1 MEYATL
7 NTEDKDKTPFLENLS
22 LYIITGVVFL
32 LPIFFI
38 PSISVPFL
46 FTKSLLIFIS
56 ILSAF
61 FLFLISKLKRGV
73 LTLPRNLII
82 LTAWTIPL
90 AYFISS
96 LFSGNIGKSLLGQGF
111 EIDTFGFFA
120 TMALMLSITPLLF
133 RTKESIFRI
142 YITFGFSFLLLVLFQ
157 GLRLLFGDNFL
168 SFGIFTDSTANLIGK
183 WNDLGIFF
191 GLILMLSLIT
201 MEGLSLNKTHKII
214 MYIIFVLCLFF
225 LSVINFFSVWI
236 VLGIFALGLFIY
248 NLSKNKI
255 KSAGD
260 DTSLDNQTIIVQQ
273 HSNKTL
279 TASLIVLIISVAF
292 IIQGTLIG
300 GYFSSIFKTSQ
311 IEARPSWQSTIDIAK
326 NTYDKNILFG
336 SGPNT
341 FVNQWTLFK
350 PQSIN
355 NTLFWNIDFNSGI
368 GAVPTSF
375 ITAGL
380 LGGIAWFA
388 FFIIF
393 LYSGF
398 RILIINSIENIS
410 SYYLS
415 LSLFLSSLYLWI
427 FTVIYTPNAV
437 IITFAFLLTGMYIA
451 SLRYMPTAPIEKE
464 ISFVSNQRIGFI
476 STLILSVLL
485 IISAV
490 SLYIIGGQYISSVL
504 FQRAL
509 IAANIDGNLEKAQSK
524 INNVIKFGSSDRYY
538 RFASE
543 LDLARINIFLSQ
555 SQENEDINKRRTEF
569 QTLLGSAISNVQ
581 KAIKVDNKNYQNW
594 SMLGIV
600 YGSMVPFGVEGAY
613 ENAKQSYEK
622 AIILNPHNP
631 SLYLA
636 LARLELLRPDV
647 NMEEAEKFI
656 SLALNEKNDYTEA
669 IFLLSQIQVQSGDI
683 QAAIKSA
690 EAVAFLEPNNPIFL
704 FQLGLLY
711 SNVEDNEKTISAL
724 ERAVALNN
732 NYSNAR
738 YFLGIN
744 YFKTGRVEDAIEQ
757 FKIVSDLNPDNQEVK
772 IIIQKLIK
780 DEDPFGKNNINDDI
794 IERKTLPIEGE

>member
-7 NTEDKDKTPFLENLS
+7 NTENKDETPFLENLS
-22 LYIITGVVFL
+22 LYIIVGVVFL

-38 PSISVPFL
+38 PSISAPFL

-56 ILSAF
+56 ILAAF

-73 LTLPRNLII
+73 LTLPRNLVI
-82 LTAWTIPL
+82 LTAWAIPL
-90 AYFISS
+90 AYFISA

-120 TMALMLSITPLLF
+120 VMALILSIVPLLF

-142 YITFGFSFLLLVLFQ
+142 YITFGFSFLFLVLFQ
-157 GLRLLFGDNFL
+157 GLRLIFGADFL
-168 SFGIFTDSTANLIGK
+168 SFGIFTNPTANLIGK

-201 MEGLSLNKTHKII
+201 MEGLSLNKLYKII
-214 MYIIFVLCLFF
+214 MYIIFVISLFF

-236 VLGIFALGLFIY
+236 VLGIFTLGLFIY
-248 NLSKNKI
+248 NLSRNKV
-255 KSAGD
+255 KSAGNNML
-260 DTSLDNQTIIVQQ
+260 LDNQTITVQS

-279 TASLIVLIISVAF
+279 IASLIALIISAVF
-292 IIQGTLIG
+292 IAQGALIG
-300 GYFSSIFKTSQ
+300 GYVSSIFKISQ

-326 NTYDKNILFG
+326 RTYDENILFG

-355 NTLFWNIDFNSGI
+355 NTLFWNTDFNSGI

-380 LGGIAWFA
+380 LGGIAWVA

-398 RILIINSIENIS
+398 RMLVVHSIENIS

-490 SLYIIGGQYISSVL
+490 SLYIIGGQYISSL
-504 FQRAL
+504 SFQRAL

-524 INNVIKFGSSDRYY
+524 INSAIKFGSSDKYY

-543 LDLARINIFLSQ
+543 LDLARINILLSQ
-555 SQENEDINKRRTEF
+555 EDKDIDKRQTEF
-569 QTLLGSAISNVQ
+569 QALLGSAISNVQ

-613 ENAKQSYEK
+613 ENAKQTYEK
-622 AIILNPHNP
+622 AITLNPSSP
-631 SLYLA
+631 LLYLA
-636 LARLELLRPDV
+636 LARLELSRPDA
-647 NMEEAEKFI
+647 NTDEAKRFI

-690 EAVAFLEPNNPIFL
+690 EAVAFLEPNNPVFL
-704 FQLGLLY
+704 FQLGLLH
-711 SNVEDNEKTISAL
+711 SNVGDNEKAIFVL
-724 ERAVALNN
+724 EKAIALNN

-738 YFLGIN
+738 YFLGLN
-744 YFKTGRVEDAIEQ
+744 YFKTGKVKDATEQ

-772 IIIQKLIK
+772 TIIQKLTEGK
-780 DEDPFGKNNINDDI
+780 DPFGKRETNDGL
-794 IERKTLPIEGE
+794 IERDTLPIEGE